1 MHYRKSDMKEASYLA
16 EYAGTPKFH
25 PGLLAATMPWWLT
38 RVRENGTTGRMI
50 PDDND
55 VPVAL
60 SDNELLMRVAAEQ
73 DREAFVQLFRSIA
86 PRIKA
91 YMMKLGASPDTA
103 EEIAQETLITVWR
116 KSVQFDRQKSS
127 AVTWIFTIARNLRID
142 RLRKENRPA
151 LDPNEPLLVPDN
163 PRSPLAE
170 MEEAT
175 VVDRVTAAIG
185 DLPAD
190 QQEAVRL
197 SFIEGLS
204 HGEISERLNVPLGTI
219 KSRLR
224 LAFEKLRLSLGDIR

>member
-1 MHYRKSDMKEASYLA
+1 
-16 EYAGTPKFH
+16 
-25 PGLLAATMPWWLT
+25 
-38 RVRENGTTGRMI
+38 MI
-50 PDDND
+50 PDNYNGQVAPSDND
-55 VPVAL
+55 F
-60 SDNELLMRVAAEQ
+60 LMRVAAQQ
-73 DREAFVQLFRSIA
+73 DREAFAQLFKSIA

-91 YMMKLGASPDTA
+91 YMMKLGASPETA

-116 KSVQFDRQKSS
+116 KSVQFDRHKSS
-127 AVTWIFTIARNLRID
+127 AATWIFTIARNLRID

-151 LDPNEPLLVPDN
+151 LDSNEPLLVPDG

-170 MEEAT
+170 IEEST

-185 DLPAD
+185 DLPLD

-224 LAFEKLRLSLGDIR
+224 LSFEKLRLSLGDIR

>member
-1 MHYRKSDMKEASYLA
+1 
-16 EYAGTPKFH
+16 
-25 PGLLAATMPWWLT
+25 
-38 RVRENGTTGRMI
+38 MI
-50 PDDND
+50 PEDND

-60 SDNELLMRVAAEQ
+60 SDNDLLMRIAEQ
-73 DREAFVQLFRSIA
+73 QDRDAFAQLFKSIA

-103 EEIAQETLITVWR
+103 EEISQESLITVWR
-116 KSVQFDRQKSS
+116 KAGQFDRQKSS
-127 AVTWIFTIARNLRID
+127 AVTWIFTIARNLRVD

-170 MEEAT
+170 FEEST
-175 VVDRVTAAIG
+175 VVDRVTAAIEK
-185 DLPAD
+185 LPSD
-190 QQEAVRL
+190 QQEAIRL

-224 LAFEKLRLSLGDIR
+224 LAFEKLRFLLGDIR

>member
-1 MHYRKSDMKEASYLA
+1 MIEASHLA

-25 PGLLAATMPWWLT
+25 PGLLAATMPWALT
-38 RVRENGTTGRMI
+38 IDREDRSTGRMI
-50 PDDND
+50 PDENNGQVAPSDND
-55 VPVAL
+55 
-60 SDNELLMRVAAEQ
+60 LLMRVASQQ
-73 DREAFVQLFRSIA
+73 DREAFAQLFKSIA
-86 PRIKA
+86 PRIKS
-91 YMMKLGASPDTA
+91 YMMKLGASPDAA

-127 AVTWIFTIARNLRID
+127 AITWIFTIARNLRID

-170 MEEAT
+170 IEEST
-175 VVDRVTAAIG
+175 VVNRVTAAID
-185 DLPAD
+185 DLPSD

-224 LAFEKLRLSLGDIR
+224 LSFEKLRLSLGDIR